1 MTRLLKAH
9 LHSELHTTMKI
20 MSKGEDLWEQ
30 PRHGGMVHASI
41 LTAAA
46 VCFVVL
52 LSAQMEQQTVE
63 SPFLK
68 SM

>member
-1 MTRLLKAH
+1 MGAAKAY
-9 LHSELHTTMKI
+9 S
-20 MSKGEDLWEQ
+20 GV
-30 PRHGGMVHASI
+30 VHASI